1 MTSNDSLAL
10 PQALGDVREHTVSS
24 GLIADLAAQSSQRL
38 PVEVVLSR
46 SIPDSDS
53 RGSRQVALQTPADNR
68 QVIGENINEAVGR
81 DIPSRPRRQ
90 TRGTNRQ
97 ARPSLRTRTS
107 QRLRMRESSS
117 SRASSSSEA
126 VEQPQSQ
133 VDTTVNQVINQDI
146 NITSATVHEL
156 MYRPMELDEATQL
169 IHRTERLESPELDY
183 GDGTDVEEAQLYNH
197 ESSTNV
203 FQRRQGQEY
212 PTAPEH
218 EFNPGLAPTR
228 SQLQPVLVPG
238 DRPLLHR
245 PYVPLPSLASSDS
258 VVAVPLPTPELL
270 DQQESNRERYNMR
283 LYSERLS
290 DTRDQAPRISSTV
303 VPSIEPSN
311 IPAQVQSYL
320 KNWRSTRPEFVE
332 PIGNMRQLPP
342 GSIPPPMLDRGNM
355 YRRIES
361 CVPFNAL
368 QVVRFWKRLEY
379 HVKFVTMPQ
388 MVMAGLLQRIFTDL
402 QKYQHNPLRPSGS
415 YDLNLGGAVKQWI
428 DWIRKR
434 SSLIQSIYLFRSR
447 ILRFLKSLE
456 DMVKYAKAQ
465 YKIFNKVYTVPTPV
479 LQGESQGRMI
489 IYGMDQ
495 ILSYIAGHGYDK
507 CLWSKAQSATLFL
520 SDHFRRQLYD
530 EMGYYFKFK
539 EVDIQDQFPWLVRFT
554 ENIDRDAPNQYAIYR
569 SYITSFPDGLP
580 TAETVL
586 DRHLN
591 HPIQCQ
597 WLIMDLCREEMI
609 GMDDNHQEVYNDRQF
624 EKATSSS
631 GTSHER
637 SSSSSDRLP
646 DRRSETS
653 TQLSQMDV
661 TRGSHNLYYDQ
672 MSHADVQ
679 SPIGH
684 QTPQRQPIP
693 QLPSREM
700 NIRDLGDQMNNSD
713 YLRARLAEIEA
724 RRNATPYNAENFR
737 DEMFPSASTTPGRNY
752 HESTNP
758 LAISSGQQARYS
770 GKFLIPRDM
779 EGLRVHYGRT
789 NAPEYRDT

>member
-1 MTSNDSLAL
+1 
-10 PQALGDVREHTVSS
+10 
-24 GLIADLAAQSSQRL
+24 
-38 PVEVVLSR
+38 
-46 SIPDSDS
+46 
-53 RGSRQVALQTPADNR
+53 
-68 QVIGENINEAVGR
+68 
-81 DIPSRPRRQ
+81 
-90 TRGTNRQ
+90 
-97 ARPSLRTRTS
+97 
-107 QRLRMRESSS
+107 
-117 SRASSSSEA
+117 
-126 VEQPQSQ
+126 
-133 VDTTVNQVINQDI
+133 
-146 NITSATVHEL
+146 
-156 MYRPMELDEATQL
+156 
-169 IHRTERLESPELDY
+169 
-183 GDGTDVEEAQLYNH
+183 VEEAQRYNH

-203 FQRRQGQEY
+203 FQRRQEQEY
-212 PTAPEH
+212 PISSAH
-218 EFNPGLAPTR
+218 VLNPVLAPTI
-228 SQLQPVLVPG
+228 SQLQPTLIPG

-245 PYVPLPSLASSDS
+245 PYVPLPSLASEDT
-258 VVAVPLPTPELL
+258 VVAITLPINHELL
-270 DQQESNRERYNMR
+270 EQQEAHSETYKMR

-303 VPSIEPSN
+303 VPSIQPSD
-311 IPAQVQSYL
+311 IPAQIQSYL
-320 KNWRSTRPEFVE
+320 RNWRSTRPEFVE
-332 PIGNMRQLPP
+332 PIGNMKQLPP
-342 GSIPPPMLDRGNM
+342 GSIPPPMLDRGNV

-368 QVVRFWKRLEY
+368 PVVRLWKRLEY
-379 HVKFVTMPQ
+379 HVRFVTMPQ
-388 MVMAGLLQRIFTDL
+388 MVMAGILQRIFTDL
-402 QKYQHNPLRPSGS
+402 QRYQHNPLRPSAS

-428 DWIRKR
+428 EWIRKR
-434 SSLIQSIYLFRSR
+434 STLIQSIYLFRSR

-554 ENIDRDAPNQYAIYR
+554 ENIDRDAPNQYAIYQ

-609 GMDDNHQEVYNDRQF
+609 GLDDNHQEVYNDRQF

-637 SSSSSDRLP
+637 SSSSSDRLT

-693 QLPSREM
+693 QLQSREM
-700 NIRDLGDQMNNSD
+700 NIRDLGDQMNN
-713 YLRARLAEIEA
+713 
-724 RRNATPYNAENFR
+724 
-737 DEMFPSASTTPGRNY
+737 
-752 HESTNP
+752 
-758 LAISSGQQARYS
+758 
-770 GKFLIPRDM
+770 
-779 EGLRVHYGRT
+779 
-789 NAPEYRDT
+789 PEY